1 MVSGRQLAPRPL
13 MARCL
18 AVPQSNTVADHACA
32 PSHREIIVHAKA
44 YSVSSPTT
52 KPLASLLRTLPP
64 ECQDLCTADRPLS
77 TLQRSFPSARR
88 RPAHAPYRTL
98 GSSTRLRAELR
109 HSKVR
114 CERAGTVNDPEVGNR
129 LRRDI
134 DRVGVELV
142 SFGANT
148 AEQPQ
153 QISITG
159 KLGTPGNDPGDLP
172 LPASSG
178 ACVGSP
184 CPPPAAAARRGCAF
198 KFGEVRR
205 GVDDRGMGEGL
216 REIP

>member
-88 RPAHAPYRTL
+88 RPAHAPIRTL
-98 GSSTRLRAELR
+98 RPPTGRSARSAKR
-109 HSKVR
+109 
-114 CERAGTVNDPEVGNR
+114 PF
-129 LRRDI
+129 
-134 DRVGVELV
+134 DRVCDPLARGRHAAL
-142 SFGANT
+142 FQCGAGSGWKMT
-148 AEQPQ
+148 TPLGGGFLA
-153 QISITG
+153 TG
-159 KLGTPGNDPGDLP
+159 EP
-172 LPASSG
+172 
-178 ACVGSP
+178 
-184 CPPPAAAARRGCAF
+184 
-198 KFGEVRR
+198 
-205 GVDDRGMGEGL
+205 
-216 REIP
+216 